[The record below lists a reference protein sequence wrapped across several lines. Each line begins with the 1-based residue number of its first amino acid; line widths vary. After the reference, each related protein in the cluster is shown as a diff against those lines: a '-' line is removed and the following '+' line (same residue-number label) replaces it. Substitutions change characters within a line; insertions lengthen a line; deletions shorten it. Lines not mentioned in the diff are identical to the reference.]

1 MRQLPCPFCG
11 ARELREFV
19 FHKTLP
25 AAASATADASA
36 DEFARTYLRVADPQ
50 LSVEHWQHVHGCRA
64 WLLVRRNPS
73 TGAVLAVQMLSGT
86 AP

>member
-1 MRQLPCPFCG
+1 MTRLVCPFCG

-25 AAASATADASA
+25 SSGPASA
-36 DEFARTYLRVADPQ
+36 FARCYERVDRPEI
-50 LSVEHWQHVHGCRA
+50 SVEHWQHVEGCRG

-73 TGAVLAVQMLSGT
+73 TGAVLEARLLGG
-86 AP
+86 AAE

>member
-1 MRQLPCPFCG
+1 MTRLVCPFCG
-11 ARELREFV
+11 PRELREFE

-25 AAASATADASA
+25 AADSAG
-36 DEFARTYLRVADPQ
+36 EFEQTYLRVADLQ
-50 LSVEHWQHVHGCRA
+50 LSIEHWQHVGGCRA

-73 TGAVLAVQMLSGT
+73 SGVTLGVEILAGD